1 MPILATAKQSF
12 EPIPEEIYEFFVEEA
27 KRSYSTNKNLM
38 FRLRLT
44 TEYKGVD
51 RGVYDHIVFIDK
63 CAFKITNYLRALG
76 YAVKEGDPL
85 DEELIESSRGKKV
98 KAKVIIEEDPKYGPQ
113 NRIAYYIEPDE
124 GANKVPSNAKE
135 DPDDIP
141 F

>member
-1 MPILATAKQSF
+1 MPILATAKQLF

-27 KRSYSTNKNLM
+27 KRSYSTNKNPM
-38 FRLRLT
+38 FKLRLT

-98 KAKVIIEEDPKYGPQ
+98 RAKVIIEDDPKYGP
-113 NRIAYYIEPDE
+113 
-124 GANKVPSNAKE
+124 
-135 DPDDIP
+135 
-141 F
+141 